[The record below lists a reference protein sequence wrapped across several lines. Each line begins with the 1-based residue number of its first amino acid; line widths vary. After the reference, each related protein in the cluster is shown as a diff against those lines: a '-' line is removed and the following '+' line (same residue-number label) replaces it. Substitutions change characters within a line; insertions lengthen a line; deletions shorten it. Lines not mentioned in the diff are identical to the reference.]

1 MMTPTSVLL
10 RRSASIQGV
19 KVASKQVSSAHFRSV
34 AESKQQDIWT
44 TRRLD
49 NLAASTASRF
59 SEVMSTTTHRH
70 DDLVSMTTR
79 RQNALASS
87 VAERQDNQLYFLLAA
102 LFSCTLYLG
111 LKIENKI
118 EKVNAKI
125 NVINYKLVTFK

>member
-1 MMTPTSVLL
+1 
-10 RRSASIQGV
+10 
-19 KVASKQVSSAHFRSV
+19 
-34 AESKQQDIWT
+34 
-44 TRRLD
+44 
-49 NLAASTASRF
+49 
-59 SEVMSTTTHRH
+59 MSTTTRRHDHLVSTTTRRHDDLVSTTTRLH

-79 RQNALASS
+79 RHNALASS

-118 EKVNAKI
+118 EKVNDKI